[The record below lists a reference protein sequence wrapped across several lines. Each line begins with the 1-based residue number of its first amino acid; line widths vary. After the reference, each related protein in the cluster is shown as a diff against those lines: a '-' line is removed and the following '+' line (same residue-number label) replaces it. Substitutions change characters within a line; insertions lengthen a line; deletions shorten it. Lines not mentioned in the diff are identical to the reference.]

1 MQDDVE
7 NILGD
12 PGERARR
19 KFSSTGE
26 RAPGYRV
33 SPNHFQ
39 EFKRMPVPDWA
50 QKMLCIIEP
59 DRQTV
64 SPELFFLSS
73 YTMALV
79 SITACL
85 AHAPKKCTQL
95 GNFQF
100 GIKSPSD
107 FKTEYCLPEN
117 YRRFSKLNASLSLQV
132 FTLASVSFN
141 QERVS

>member
-1 MQDDVE
+1 MPTRQDDVE

-12 PGERARR
+12 QGERARR

-26 RAPGYRV
+26 RTI
-33 SPNHFQ
+33 SNHFQ

-117 YRRFSKLNASLSLQV
+117 YRRFSKLNASLSLQQV
-132 FTLASVSFN
+132 FTLASVTS
-141 QERVS
+141 